1 MAAAGGSGDV
11 GGAIT
16 LFYRNMILIAAT
28 QVLGKL
34 L

>member
-1 MAAAGGSGDV
+1 MAAVGGSGDV

-16 LFYRNMILIAAT
+16 LFYRNIIIIAPT